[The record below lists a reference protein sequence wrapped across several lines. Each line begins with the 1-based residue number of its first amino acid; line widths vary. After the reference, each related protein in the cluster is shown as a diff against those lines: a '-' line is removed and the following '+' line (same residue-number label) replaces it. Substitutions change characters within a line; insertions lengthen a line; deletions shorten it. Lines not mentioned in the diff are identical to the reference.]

1 MTGQSGARRFACTS
15 CGRCCDRG
23 PEMELSEATRL
34 ADRFITSL
42 LFRVHSL
49 PASER
54 SSWAAQWWR
63 DRHSRIPLRPA
74 LDEAQRHLGHFTSR
88 RRVDKGRDRQVLL
101 EISAIVH
108 DGGAGHCPALKDHLC
123 SIYDRRPL
131 SCQTVPMHYSRAPSL
146 LQAYLDQFTATPGY
160 ACDTGPSAPIIVDG
174 NKMVDPQIG
183 DRRAEAIALA
193 KADRRWKQAMVE
205 LMEGDAGASAAG
217 LPSHDAVLSAS
228 DNGYATMLP
237 MIVAWR
243 IARRAGLLTA
253 EQFGEICAQQAE
265 LIRAQIARQ
274 SSQEL
279 LDLLALYEAETPA
292 AQPPGQ
298 ALFSRGR

>member
-1 MTGQSGARRFACTS
+1 
-15 CGRCCDRG
+15 
-23 PEMELSEATRL
+23 MELSEATRL

-108 DGGAGHCPALKDHLC
+108 DGGAGRCPALHDNLC

-131 SCQTVPMHYSRAPSL
+131 SCRTVPMHYSRAPSM
-146 LQAYLDQFTATPGY
+146 LQADLAQFTGTPGY
-160 ACDTGPSAPIIVDG
+160 ECDTGPSAPVIVDG
-174 NKMVDPQIG
+174 NKVVDAGLSDHRDQ
-183 DRRAEAIALA
+183 AIALA
-193 KADRRWKQAMVE
+193 KADRGWKHALVE
-205 LMEGDAGASAAG
+205 LMEDEARAAAMG

-228 DNGYATMLP
+228 DSGYATTLP

-243 IARRAGLLTA
+243 VALGAGLLT
-253 EQFGEICAQQAE
+253 EDQFKEICARQAG
-265 LIRAQIARQ
+265 LIKALTGRE
-274 SSQEL
+274 SSKEL
-279 LDLLALYEAETPA
+279 LDLLALYETEVSARARLPGRA
-292 AQPPGQ
+292 LLNPP
-298 ALFSRGR
+298 F